1 MNVAEDTDE
10 ESENVSTYESRSIYS
25 LLFFLLELYIELL
38 LEDDDKCVFLCVFLN
53 VGALRAINAPWL
65 KERTLLIY

>member
-1 MNVAEDTDE
+1 VAEDTDE

-53 VGALRAINAPWL
+53 VGALRAINAP
-65 KERTLLIY
+65 

>member
-1 MNVAEDTDE
+1 MAEDTDE

-53 VGALRAINAPWL
+53 VGALRAINAP
-65 KERTLLIY
+65 